1 MHTNI
6 PLSNK
11 WLAGKNTE
19 PILSL
24 KKMYF
29 GRIFLQYLLKSL
41 LRKQKKGKSTSWPDP
56 TKVQITWATPKTAGK
71 LITEDDGEGSE
82 VNERR
87 TKRGAGHTHNIV
99 RFPF

>member
-11 WLAGKNTE
+11 WLAGKNTQ

-56 TKVQITWATPKTAGK
+56 TKVQITWATPKAAGK
-71 LITEDDGEGSE
+71 LITEDGGEGSE
-82 VNERR
+82 GENSQGSRDNNR
-87 TKRGAGHTHNIV
+87 TNGQLL
-99 RFPF
+99 